1 MFKYI
6 ANKSHM
12 KYGTNII
19 PAIFDMRK
27 NVFISNIAVKIIIAI
42 IANAISILFSIKN
55 TGLHKRL
62 KTMWTINNV
71 YPYNLSF
78 KVIFILNKNK
88 EINIVPYKII
98 QTGEK
103 SQAGGVR
110 NGLIK
115 LSYQSVLNISQ

>member
-1 MFKYI
+1 MFKYV

-115 LSYQSVLNISQ
+115 LSYQSVLNIS